1 MKFLRTIHLDESDKK
16 VFPSASAPGELAVPG
31 TFSFSNMEV
40 GNMSSKEQLAFK
52 NGWLGLASFGRC
64 TLVQIV
70 DVTEEVIDEAV
81 GILADHFVIAFGAPD
96 RETALE
102 AARAEVGDAVALCEQ
117 DPGTLLAIE
126 REIVEDGIS
135 ERIRIVK
142 QAEPGQHAKIWTV
155 VGDDE

>member
-1 MKFLRTIHLDESDKK
+1 MKFLRTLHLDKSDKN
-16 VFPSASAPGELAVPG
+16 VFPSASEPGELAVPG
-31 TFSFSNMEV
+31 TFSFSSMEV
-40 GNMSSKEQLAFK
+40 ENLSSKEQLAFK
-52 NGWLGLASFGRC
+52 NGWLGLGSFGRC

-70 DVTEEVIDEAV
+70 DVTEEVIDQAV
-81 GILADHFVIAFGAPD
+81 GALADHFVIAFGAPD

-117 DPGTLLAIE
+117 EAGTLLAIE

-135 ERIRIVK
+135 ERIRIVN
-142 QAEPGQHAKIWTV
+142 QAEPGQHTKIWTV